1 MQLPKTPTPVPRL
14 PVSKPTSLPLL
25 LELGIVSRTA
35 VDECFPIHLLQDDF
49 GVQVP
54 VSINKRNNENN
65 IIGFQ

>member
-14 PVSKPTSLPLL
+14 LVSKPTSLPLL

-54 VSINKRNNENN
+54 VSINKRDNENN